1 MNQEEKEEP
10 HCELENDFLNDALSL
25 IIECNTFDPAK
36 QMQRIRKYAGMNRKE
51 FSEWLELGNRTMPV
65 YLLELIA
72 YKVNHEIANAKEKQ
86 DASGRKNKQEH
97 L

>member
-10 HCELENDFLNDALSL
+10 HCELENDFLNDDLSL

-51 FSEWLELGNRTMPV
+51 FSEWLNIPYRTMTDWELGNRTMPV

-72 YKVNHEIANAKEKQ
+72 YKVNH
-86 DASGRKNKQEH
+86 
-97 L
+97 